1 MELVC
6 VFNVVDKDVDNVVA
20 FVADVVVELLL
31 LDVDNDD
38 VLLFIGSVKELDD
51 VDEDGQQLV
60 LHPLPIAIGN
70 NKALKRG

>member
-1 MELVC
+1 MEFAC

-31 LDVDNDD
+31 FDVDNDD
-38 VLLFIGSVKELDD
+38 VLLFIESVKELDD